1 MYTVYKHISPS
12 GKIYVGITKQ
22 SLNGRWH
29 NGNGYKSN
37 EYFYKAILKYGWD
50 NFKHEILFT
59 GLTKEEAEA
68 KEIEL
73 IKFYNSTDSQYGY
86 NLREGG
92 SVCSFSEQS
101 IEKMRISHLGH
112 RHTDEQKKKISK
124 SLAGRKISS
133 GMLGKKHSEKT
144 KRLISE
150 ALKGIVLTDE
160 QKQKISENRHG
171 KCVGENNHKSKKVIN
186 LTTNEVFTTISDA
199 CNKYNLSHGNVISV
213 CKGDRKT
220 CGGYKWAYYKEVV

>member
-22 SLNGRWH
+22 LLNRRWQS
-29 NGNGYKSN
+29 GNGYKNN

-59 GLTKEEAEA
+59 GLTREQAEA

-73 IKFYNSTDSQYGY
+73 IKLYNSTDSQYGY

-92 SVCSFSEQS
+92 SICSFSEQS
-101 IEKMRISHLGH
+101 IEKMRFSHLGH
-112 RHTDEQKKKISK
+112 KHTDEEKKKISK

-144 KRLISE
+144 KRLMGE
-150 ALKGIVLTDE
+150 AHKGIVLTDE
-160 QKQKISENRHG
+160 QKQKISKSRQG
-171 KCVGENNHKSKKVIN
+171 KCVGEKNHKSKKVIN
-186 LTTNEVFTTISDA
+186 LTTGEVFTTISDA

-213 CKGDRKT
+213 CNGNRKT
-220 CGGYKWAYYKEVV
+220 CGGYKWAYYKEVI